1 MRYGLAR
8 LVDGSFA
15 VDASTRGQADDCI
28 RSPAKHICIG
38 VQYFIQS
45 GRGNNL
51 ISPLDERKHERLE
64 EAKLSVSRGSTDSF
78 FGGLS
83 GW

>member
-15 VDASTRGQADDCI
+15 VDARGQAGDYI

-51 ISPLDERKHERLE
+51 ISPLDECKHERLE